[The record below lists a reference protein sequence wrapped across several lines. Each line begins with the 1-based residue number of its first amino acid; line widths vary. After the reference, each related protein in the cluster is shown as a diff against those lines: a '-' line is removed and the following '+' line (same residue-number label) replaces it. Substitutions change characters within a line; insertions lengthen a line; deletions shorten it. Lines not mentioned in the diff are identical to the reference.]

1 MTALTSTGCILTALG
16 AGDCAARGAMLA
28 SGSGSATSVVAGLVA
43 AALGAA
49 VTALVLRSRSR
60 PVKRIC
66 ENLSRVSGDI
76 EADLAQLQLEDTCGQ
91 LGAGWNRLIEEV
103 SHARRELET
112 LQIRQH
118 ARETLSQYETKWF
131 SQLLNQI
138 PHGLITVADDWMITF
153 ANAAAERLLGVPE
166 GGLKGRKATDF
177 FAQDLSHI
185 TPSAGI
191 AIDQVSELT
200 SSPVLV
206 RLTAMNHAQ
215 DSERAET
222 ALMLQ
227 DVTQERERERERSHF
242 LYHVTHELRT
252 PLTNIRAYAETLSEG
267 VLQDAETLRECY
279 NVIVGETQRL
289 SRLVEDILSL
299 SQMEAGAARIKMDD
313 VNTARLVRQIVED
326 MQAQADEKG
335 LELIL
340 SLPPKVPTIRG
351 DKERLAVVLTNI
363 VGNAIKYTPGGGRV
377 EVSCSQESSRLHVTV
392 ADTGLGISAQE
403 REKVFEKFYRST
415 DERVAGLPGTGL
427 GLALALE
434 IVRTHGGTIVL
445 DSEVGKGSTF
455 TVVLPIGNL
464 AAVQG

>member
-1 MTALTSTGCILTALG
+1 MDLLTSTESVLAVGSLG
-16 AGDCAARGAMLA
+16 GAEAAVGW
-28 SGSGSATSVVAGLVA
+28 VA
-43 AALGAA
+43 AAAVGAA
-49 VTALVLRSRSR
+49 LAVLFMRSRNR
-60 PVKRIC
+60 PARRIC
-66 ENLSRVSGDI
+66 QNLSRIS
-76 EADLAQLQLEDTCGQ
+76 ADLQSDLRQLELDDTCGQ

-103 SHARRELET
+103 VNARRELESV
-112 LQIRQH
+112 QIRRQ
-118 ARETLSQYETKWF
+118 ARETLNQYEMKWF

-138 PHGLITVADDWMITF
+138 PHGLITVADDWLITF
-153 ANAAAERLLGVPE
+153 ANSTAERMLGVQE

-191 AIDQVSELT
+191 AIDQVSQLT
-200 SSPVLV
+200 HAPTLV
-206 RLTAMNHAQ
+206 RMTAMDNLTET
-215 DSERAET
+215 DRAET
-222 ALMLQ
+222 ALLLQ
-227 DVTQERERERERSHF
+227 DVTQERERENERSQF

-267 VLQDAETLRECY
+267 VLKDPDTLRECY

-313 VNTARLVRQIVED
+313 VNTARLVRQVIED
-326 MQAQADEKG
+326 MQAQADAKN

-340 SLPPKVPTIRG
+340 TMPPKVPTIRG
-351 DKERLAVVLTNI
+351 DKERLTVVLTNI
-363 VGNAIKYTPGGGRV
+363 VGNAIKYTPDGGKV
-377 EVSCSQESSRLHVTV
+377 EVTCTQESSRLSIRV
-392 ADTGLGISAQE
+392 ADTGLGIAPAE

-434 IVRTHGGTIVL
+434 IARTHGGTITL

-464 AAVQG
+464 AAVPS